1 MARSATSTTL
11 PARRDNCVAG
21 SQGAPDKIN
30 AHAAAG
36 ARDEPHLLVAHN
48 LPVLSDLLSETLDA
62 VRDLGTLVPF
72 VRQLCHRE
80 GERLQVPRDSQRSGV
95 NGLKADI
102 ANQL

>member
-1 MARSATSTTL
+1 MASVS
-11 PARRDNCVAG
+11 ARRDNPMAD
-21 SQGAPDKIN
+21 SQGRLGEIG
-30 AHAAAG
+30 AHPTASAS
-36 ARDEPHLLVAHN
+36 DEPHLLLAHN
-48 LPVLSDLLSETLDA
+48 HPVLSDLLSKTLDA

-72 VRQLCHRE
+72 IRELCHHE